1 MFDRLRSAVKL
12 LTKDEARRI
21 AANIAASAS
30 SFRFCALACSSLGV
44 EFVDLVQTGAEQDFQ
59 PYVGNIGNIKCT
71 GKI

>member
-1 MFDRLRSAVKL
+1 VDRSEYRRLSLKLSVLRPGL
-12 LTKDEARRI
+12 FE
-21 AANIAASAS
+21 
-30 SFRFCALACSSLGV
+30 LGV